1 MSIGNKDYLDEL
13 IAKAKKSWEGVDVE
27 RYMSDLRDDSF
38 DKEVAENLSKEV
50 ASYITEQMKSNM
62 DKAKIK
68 CRDLM
73 VGDWI
78 ADNNGFQWQI
88 IGVGDDYAY
97 ATFEGNEGD
106 PWEFDDKDD
115 QPEPIPIT
123 PEILEKNGFIK
134 VNSQRYDYGYPD
146 TDCYVKVNPK
156 KNMIHV
162 NGRNANS
169 NLYSHSFVHEL
180 QRALRLCG
188 LDELADNFKVYEK

>member
-1 MSIGNKDYLDEL
+1 M
-13 IAKAKKSWEGVDVE
+13 IAKAKKFWEGVDVE

-78 ADNNGFQWQI
+78 TNRNGFPMQI
-88 IGVGDDYAY
+88 TNVGDDYAY

-115 QPEPIPIT
+115 QPEPIPLT
-123 PEILEKNGFIK
+123 PEIMKKNGFWEMEN
-134 VNSQRYDYGYPD
+134 VNNGAEEYIVYAIAGLTFHYNRDNDYYFPN
-146 TDCYVKVNPK
+146 TPISWKYV
-156 KNMIHV
+156 HQ
-162 NGRNANS
+162 
-169 NLYSHSFVHEL
+169 L
-180 QRALRLCG
+180 QHALRLCG
-188 LDELADNFKVYEK
+188 LDELADNFKV